1 LHDYCIFIQMGNRT
15 ERLLIIKEMIINQ
28 KISNQEEL
36 LSLLESRGL
45 NYTQAT
51 LSRDL
56 KFLKV
61 NKISDPGK
69 GYIYE
74 LPDQHNI
81 NSDFATSFAARGFIS
96 LQFAHHLGVI
106 KTMPGYA
113 SSLASL
119 IDKTNPFEILGT
131 IAGDDTILI
140 IPNENISESDVKN
153 ALILIIPELKNKLY
167 NGK

>member
-1 LHDYCIFIQMGNRT
+1 MGNRT
-15 ERLLIIKEMIINQ
+15 ERLLVIKDMIANQ
-28 KISNQEEL
+28 KISSQEEL
-36 LSLLESRGL
+36 LSLLEAKGL

-61 NKISDPGK
+61 NKISDPEK

-74 LPDQHNI
+74 LPNQHN
-81 NSDFATSFAARGFIS
+81 NENDLAVTFAARGFIS
-96 LQFAHHLGVI
+96 IQFSQHLGVI
-106 KTMPGYA
+106 KTIPGYA

-119 IDKTNPFEILGT
+119 IDRNNPFEIIGT

-140 IPNENISESDVKN
+140 IPHENVSESDILN
-153 ALILIIPELKNKLY
+153 ALILIIPELKDKLS
-167 NGK
+167 

>member
-1 LHDYCIFIQMGNRT
+1 MGNRT
-15 ERLLIIKEMIINQ
+15 ERLLAIKNLITSR

-36 LSLLESRGL
+36 LILLEGQGL

-61 NKISDPGK
+61 NKISDPLK

-74 LPDQHNI
+74 LPDQHLISN
-81 NSDFATSFAARGFIS
+81 DAAENYAAQGFMSI
-96 LQFAHHLGVI
+96 QFANHLGII

-113 SSLASL
+113 PSIASI
-119 IDKTNPFEILGT
+119 IDRSNPFEIVGT

-140 IPNENISESDVKN
+140 IPHDNVNERDVIN
-153 ALILIIPELKNKLY
+153 ALILIIPELKDILD
-167 NGK
+167 